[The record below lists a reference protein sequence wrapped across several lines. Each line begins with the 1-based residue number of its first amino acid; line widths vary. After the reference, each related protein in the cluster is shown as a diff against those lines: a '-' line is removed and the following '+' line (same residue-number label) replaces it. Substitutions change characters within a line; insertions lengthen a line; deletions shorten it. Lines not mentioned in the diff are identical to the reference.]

1 MGLSCDRIN
10 LWLEAVRQE
19 LEQPSS
25 NLSEAALGSRRTQL
39 YTLDSAESRKELH
52 IIAVLPSPPTSLK
65 RPLDNHSTLEMAQ
78 QWTPKKRKRDKDAS
92 SIVEDDAAGLDDT
105 PRANPPT
112 SVLGSDVPS
121 LSSQSSSV
129 VSGQSSPSRLID
141 QLRLQPK
148 GGEIK
153 TMNIN
158 DENMPLSLAE
168 FVLDMQRVVKYK
180 VVPAHLEEDISRRK
194 RSIRS
199 LLEFDQDV
207 YTSPSV
213 GAQAPSPIDTCT
225 LDDILQIVKTA
236 KDTANLKQDEA
247 GWNNLVHTP
256 ILQLA
261 LHGRHAWGQELVG
274 FCPCMSAGILPQ
286 YRIQNLPGKKVD
298 YTLVIDP
305 KLDPES
311 EAAVDALW
319 TARKTVNHT
328 DFTPLQKLPVAVS
341 IETKRTNQNLDKANL
356 QMNIWQAAQWRLL
369 EELAGATALEEL
381 EFLPGILVQGH
392 KWEFVASSYQDG
404 RTILWTERTLGST
417 QSEMGVFQIL
427 AGISRLRQWAL
438 EIFWPWY
445 KVHVLKLGA
454 GAERNAASIGA
465 QVVIGEQT
473 ST

>member
-1 MGLSCDRIN
+1 MGLSRDRIN

-19 LEQPSS
+19 LEQPLS
-25 NLSEAALGSRRTQL
+25 NISEAALDSRRTQL
-39 YTLDSAESRKELH
+39 YALDSAETRKESH
-52 IIAVLPSPPTSLK
+52 ILTVLLSPPTSLK
-65 RPLDNHSTLEMAQ
+65 RPRDNHDTLEMAQ

-92 SIVEDDAAGLDDT
+92 SVVEDDAAGLDDT
-105 PRANPPT
+105 PRANPPP

-141 QLRLQPK
+141 QLRLHPK

-199 LLEFDQDV
+199 LLEFDRDV

-213 GAQAPSPIDTCT
+213 GAQSPSPIDTCT
-225 LDDILQIVKTA
+225 LDDILQIVKKS
-236 KDTANLKQDEA
+236 KDTANLKQDKA
-247 GWNNLVHTP
+247 
-256 ILQLA
+256 A
-261 LHGRHAWGQELVG
+261 R
-274 FCPCMSAGILPQ
+274 ILPQ

-305 KLDPES
+305 KLNPES
-311 EAAVDALW
+311 EAAIDALW
-319 TARKTVNHT
+319 TARKTINHT

-356 QMNIWQAAQWRLL
+356 QMNVWQAAQWRLL

-438 EIFWPWY
+438 KIFWP
-445 KVHVLKLGA
+445 
-454 GAERNAASIGA
+454 
-465 QVVIGEQT
+465 
-473 ST
+473 